1 MQGPGLPRGQVV
13 DAMVRLIDVAPTVLA
28 LTGADPLPNAAGR
41 SLLPR
46 IEGVEEPSGFAY
58 LETLATQFDMGWSP
72 LLGIRTERHK
82 YVRAPR
88 PELYDLRSDPG
99 ETYNLAAMASPL
111 VEELDGRLTAKLASG
126 GPVRPNLAPS
136 DDQRARLES
145 LGYVLFREPLA
156 ADSLG
161 VVGGIDPK
169 DEIQLVA
176 ARNEALGLIEAGQA
190 HEALAHLEGLGESF
204 AVQVALSKAA
214 LLAGDPPRAER
225 AARAAIAA
233 VPSDFEGHAHLG
245 QALEH
250 QGRLEEARLVY
261 EEAARLAPGRGH
273 PLLGLGRN
281 AEAQG
286 RPAEAAE
293 LYARAWE
300 AQAPAS
306 EAAWRL
312 AAVRIEQARFEEAE
326 ALLGAL
332 PPRELTRPEVAIRL
346 AMAEQRAGRMPVALK
361 RIWNAR
367 LANRRDASLAL
378 AHGRLLEADGSL
390 ERALAARERALSLA
404 PEDAAA
410 RNDVAWS
417 LVRLDRDL
425 DRALALAE
433 AVVAEVGP
441 LPEPLDTLAAARLR
455 RGEPQVALE
464 LIEQALPQAVGP
476 TRAHLLYLQAEAL
489 AQVGRIEQAREVLAE
504 ALGAAREPRPFW
516 HDAALELAGAVASG
530 DSDH

>member
-1 MQGPGLPRGQVV
+1 
-13 DAMVRLIDVAPTVLA
+13 
-28 LTGADPLPNAAGR
+28 
-41 SLLPR
+41 
-46 IEGVEEPSGFAY
+46 
-58 LETLATQFDMGWSP
+58 MGWSP
-72 LLGIRTERHK
+72 LLGIRTARHK

-99 ETYNLAAMASPL
+99 ETHNLADGAPPL
-111 VEELDGRLTAKLASG
+111 VEELDALLTAKLASG

-145 LGYVLFREPLA
+145 LGYVLSREPLA
-156 ADSLG
+156 ADALG

-176 ARNEALGLIEAGQA
+176 ARNEALGLIEAGQV
-190 HEALAHLEGLGESF
+190 HEALARLEGLGQSF
-204 AVQVALSKAA
+204 AVQIALSRAA
-214 LLAGDPPRAER
+214 LLAGDAPRAER
-225 AARAAIAA
+225 AARAAVAS
-233 VPSDFEGHAHLG
+233 VPGAFEGHAHLG
-245 QALEH
+245 LGLER
-250 QGRLEEARLVY
+250 QGRLEEARLAY
-261 EEAARLAPGRGH
+261 EEALRLGPGLGL
-273 PLLGLGRN
+273 PLLGLGRY

-286 RPAEAAE
+286 RPAEAAD

-300 AQAPAS
+300 AQAPES

-312 AAVRIEQARFEEAE
+312 AALRLEQGRGEEAE
-326 ALLGAL
+326 ALLADL
-332 PPRELTRPEVAIRL
+332 PPGELVRPEVAIRL
-346 AMAEQRAGRMPVALK
+346 AMAEQRAGRLPAARK

-367 LANRRDASLAL
+367 RANRRDVSLAL

-441 LPEPLDTLAAARLR
+441 LPELLDTLAAVRLR
-455 RGEPQVALE
+455 RGEPQAALE
-464 LIEQALPQAVGP
+464 LIEQALAQAAGQ

-489 AQVGRIEQAREVLAE
+489 AQIGRTEQARAVLAE
-504 ALGAAREPRPFW
+504 ALGAASEPRPFW
-516 HDAALELAGAVASG
+516 HEAALELARAVGGRDA
-530 DSDH
+530 DR